1 MAYINI
7 GARCYTN
14 PYVLHTSAG
23 LATERIEATD
33 SPWRVVISDVAPL
46 TDQCG
51 EALEQLSPLLSR
63 VHWVGNAVTFQS
75 VRASPS
81 CSFNHSL
88 LISSLRPN
96 IILASECYPSHP
108 HILPLS
114 SSCISPTSPSRHLS
128 QPPIVSVL
136 YVPRVFYQECDRKPS
151 KRERRSRGSK
161 RMGQGTTRIGCGPRT
176 TTTGLPDRQPLN
188 GFHRFCACGA
198 DLTNCWT
205 ARIRIMVCS

>member
-7 GARCYTN
+7 GAHCYTN

-23 LATERIEATD
+23 LAMERIEATD

-75 VRASPS
+75 YPRVRMLSFPSP
-81 CSFNHSL
+81 
-88 LISSLRPN
+88 
-96 IILASECYPSHP
+96 YP
-108 HILPLS
+108 PLS

-205 ARIRIMVCS
+205 ARIRLMVCS

>member
-46 TDQCG
+46 ADQCG

-114 SSCISPTSPSRHLS
+114 SSL
-128 QPPIVSVL
+128 SVL

-205 ARIRIMVCS
+205 ARIRYIFLSLRSGAR